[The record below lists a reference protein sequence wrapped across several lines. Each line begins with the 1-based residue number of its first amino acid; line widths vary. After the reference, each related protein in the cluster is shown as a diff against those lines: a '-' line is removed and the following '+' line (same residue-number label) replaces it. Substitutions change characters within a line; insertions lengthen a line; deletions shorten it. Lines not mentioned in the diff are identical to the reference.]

1 MVTSVNANGA
11 FPLTRAQGQRC
22 IVKVKF
28 LSNRAWMEARLGHAA
43 KKAKQLRQ
51 FRRYSLLVRSEG
63 DRGSTGTAAPGSAA
77 GARSGGRARRLAAS
91 EKPAAAPVGKYIP
104 ALAHWHRRAYR
115 RLWSAPPSALCRGGR
130 RSANR
135 FPGRAPLCEPP
146 KPETV
151 KLEAARIEPAKTE
164 DQAIAEELGLSPDLA
179 IVDLQRLRRDFA
191 KKNHPDRFEPA
202 RRTNA
207 ARRMS
212 IANMLIDEQ
221 MRQNRSP
228 R

>member
-1 MVTSVNANGA
+1 
-11 FPLTRAQGQRC
+11 
-22 IVKVKF
+22 VK
-28 LSNRAWMEARLGHAA
+28 
-43 KKAKQLRQ
+43 
-51 FRRYSLLVRSEG
+51 
-63 DRGSTGTAAPGSAA
+63 P
-77 GARSGGRARRLAAS
+77 
-91 EKPAAAPVGKYIP
+91 
-104 ALAHWHRRAYR
+104 
-115 RLWSAPPSALCRGGR
+115 
-130 RSANR
+130 
-135 FPGRAPLCEPP
+135 
-146 KPETV
+146 
-151 KLEAARIEPAKTE
+151 EAARIEPAKTE
-164 DQAIAEELGLSPDLA
+164 DQAIAEDLGLSPDLA